1 MPTPTPSRTVVSS
14 PGEAPACTA
23 EASEDLRVGNSVDGM
38 PGIDDVSTMQWTAAR
53 HLRGDGACAPART
66 EPGYP
71 AAACTVAVGDT
82 PAYSE
87 PADDMFAAGAID
99 QTSARVSG
107 ETEAAVG
114 FAYAA
119 SVWRFGSATQ
129 AAAAPL
135 VGLIASCDGVTERT
149 DGGVLRYEVREGEEP
164 HVRVTVLGTS
174 VLLLRSL
181 QTPRGGG
188 TTGLS
193 TGSGLLP
200 AAAIDHLEGWWL
212 ANVADAPDEP

>member
-1 MPTPTPSRTVVSS
+1 
-14 PGEAPACTA
+14 
-23 EASEDLRVGNSVDGM
+23 
-38 PGIDDVSTMQWTAAR
+38 MQWTSAR
-53 HLRGDGACAPART
+53 YLRGDGACAPAKT

-71 AAACTVAVGDT
+71 AAACTMAVGDT

-87 PADDMFAAGAID
+87 PADDMFAAGATD
-99 QTSARVSG
+99 QTSARVGG
-107 ETEAAVG
+107 ETDDAVE

-119 SVWRFGSATQ
+119 SVWRFGSASE

-135 VGLIASCDGVTERT
+135 VGLIASCDGVVERA

-164 HVRVTVLGTS
+164 HLRVTVLGTS

-181 QTPRGGG
+181 QTAGGDE

-193 TGSGLLP
+193 TSSGLLP
-200 AAAIDHLEGWWL
+200 AAAIDHLEEWWL
-212 ANVADAPDEP
+212 SNTAPDEP

>member
-1 MPTPTPSRTVVSS
+1 M
-14 PGEAPACTA
+14 A
-23 EASEDLRVGNSVDGM
+23 NSVDRM
-38 PGIDDVSTMQWTAAR
+38 PGIDEVWTMQWTSAR
-53 HLRGDGACAPART
+53 YLRGDGACAPAKT

-71 AAACTVAVGDT
+71 AAACTLAVGDT

-87 PADDMFAAGAID
+87 PADDMFAAGAIE
-99 QTSARVSG
+99 QLSARVSS
-107 ETEAAVG
+107 ETDPGVE

-119 SVWRFGSATQ
+119 SVWRFGSASE

-135 VGLIASCDGVTERT
+135 VGLIASCDGVVERA

-164 HVRVTVLGTS
+164 HLRVTVLGTS

-181 QTPRGGG
+181 QTAGGDE

-193 TGSGLLP
+193 TSSGLLP
-200 AAAIDHLEGWWL
+200 AAAIDHLEEWWL
-212 ANVADAPDEP
+212 SNTAPTEP